1 MVPAAAAVLVG
12 GTVYLPFYSLGPGP
26 ARAVQPLIRFD
37 ERTRYESDGT
47 FVLTSVRFNQLTPF
61 GVVDAWIDP
70 DESVVSREDL
80 FAPGETEEEER
91 ERTISEMDQSKLD
104 AAYVVLE
111 DLTDYPEEH
120 GDGVLI
126 QGVVGG
132 CAADGE
138 LYPGDLVT
146 AIDGSAVD
154 TVLEARRIIRAAP
167 AGSRLVFDV
176 TVDGDREMVSLVRE
190 PCGGEER
197 PLVGISMIESFP
209 FNVSISS
216 GEIGGPSAGL
226 AWALGLYDLL
236 TPGDLTG
243 GRTIATTGALAPDG
257 TVFPIGGIEDKVVGA
272 ANAGASVLI
281 LPEDNLRDARAA
293 GREDVELVP
302 VSTFA
307 DALEFLQTTRDAGRS
322 IERPMIGWPPLPD
335 G

>member
-1 MVPAAAAVLVG
+1 MGCSTGAYPARFRLHQRLAERVHSAQRAYHRVVRRFSHAWLVVPAAAVVLVG
-12 GTVYLPFYSLGPGP
+12 GTVYLPFYSLEPGP

-61 GVVDAWIDP
+61 GVVDAWLDP
-70 DESVVSREDL
+70 DESVVSREEL
-80 FAPGETEEEER
+80 FAPGETEQEER

-154 TVLEARRIIRAAP
+154 TVLA
-167 AGSRLVFDV
+167 
-176 TVDGDREMVSLVRE
+176 
-190 PCGGEER
+190 
-197 PLVGISMIESFP
+197 
-209 FNVSISS
+209 
-216 GEIGGPSAGL
+216 
-226 AWALGLYDLL
+226 
-236 TPGDLTG
+236 G

-272 ANAGASVLI
+272 AEAGASVLI
-281 LPEDNLRDARAA
+281 LPEDNLSDARAA
-293 GREDVELVP
+293 GQEDVELVP

-307 DALEFLQTTRDAGRS
+307 DALEFLRS
-322 IERPMIGWPPLPD
+322 KA
-335 G
+335 

>member
-1 MVPAAAAVLVG
+1 VVRRFSRAWLVLPAVAVVLVG

-70 DESVVSREDL
+70 HESVVSRDEL
-80 FAPGETEEEER
+80 FAPGETEQEER

-111 DLTDYPEEH
+111 TLTGYPEEH

-138 LYPGDLVT
+138 LYPGDLVK

-154 TVLEARRIIRAAP
+154 TVREARRIIRAAP
-167 AGSRLVFDV
+167 AGGRLVFDV
-176 TVDGDREMVSLVRE
+176 TVEGEREMVSLVRE

-209 FNVSISS
+209 FDVRISS

-236 TPGDLTG
+236 TAGDLTG

-272 ANAGASVLI
+272 AEAGASVLI
-281 LPEDNLRDARAA
+281 LPEGNLSHARAA

-307 DALEFLQTTRDAGRS
+307 DALEFLQSNA
-322 IERPMIGWPPLPD
+322 
-335 G
+335 